1 MMILSFLPIL
11 DYYFLDNSYMA
22 SLIFL
27 NKLREIA
34 KDREAWRAAVHGAAR
49 VGHALATEQ

>member
-1 MMILSFLPIL
+1 MILSFLPDL

-22 SLIFL
+22 SLLLL